1 MQVILNG
8 LNHPTRKTTKSSR
21 ILLTKKLLVKKVQTV
36 QKVQT
41 PAACWETSRIVLTAS
56 WAAARRA
63 DESRQRRCAG
73 DPQAGSVKPD
83 QVRDEVRRLEDER
96 LRLAPE
102 VMVGNPEAL
111 ERDKRLEARIRE
123 LAGLSREERA
133 AQLREAWLRNHPGG
147 DE

>member
-1 MQVILNG
+1 VN
-8 LNHPTRKTTKSSR
+8 
-21 ILLTKKLLVKKVQTV
+21 
-36 QKVQT
+36 
-41 PAACWETSRIVLTAS
+41 
-56 WAAARRA
+56 
-63 DESRQRRCAG
+63 
-73 DPQAGSVKPD
+73 PD

-102 VMVGNPEAL
+102 VMAGNPEAF

-123 LAGLSREERA
+123 LAGPSREERA

>member
-1 MQVILNG
+1 M
-8 LNHPTRKTTKSSR
+8 
-21 ILLTKKLLVKKVQTV
+21 
-36 QKVQT
+36 
-41 PAACWETSRIVLTAS
+41 
-56 WAAARRA
+56 
-63 DESRQRRCAG
+63 
-73 DPQAGSVKPD
+73 KPD

-123 LAGLSREERA
+123 LAGTSREERA

>member
-1 MQVILNG
+1 M
-8 LNHPTRKTTKSSR
+8 K
-21 ILLTKKLLVKKVQTV
+21 LT
-36 QKVQT
+36 
-41 PAACWETSRIVLTAS
+41 
-56 WAAARRA
+56 
-63 DESRQRRCAG
+63 DE
-73 DPQAGSVKPD
+73 

-102 VMVGNPEAL
+102 VMTGNQEAF

-123 LAGLSREERA
+123 LAGPSREERA

>member
-1 MQVILNG
+1 
-8 LNHPTRKTTKSSR
+8 
-21 ILLTKKLLVKKVQTV
+21 
-36 QKVQT
+36 
-41 PAACWETSRIVLTAS
+41 
-56 WAAARRA
+56 
-63 DESRQRRCAG
+63 
-73 DPQAGSVKPD
+73 VKPD

-123 LAGLSREERA
+123 LAGPSREERA

>member
-1 MQVILNG
+1 MN
-8 LNHPTRKTTKSSR
+8 
-21 ILLTKKLLVKKVQTV
+21 
-36 QKVQT
+36 
-41 PAACWETSRIVLTAS
+41 
-56 WAAARRA
+56 
-63 DESRQRRCAG
+63 
-73 DPQAGSVKPD
+73 PD

-123 LAGLSREERA
+123 LAGPSREERA

>member
-1 MQVILNG
+1 MN
-8 LNHPTRKTTKSSR
+8 
-21 ILLTKKLLVKKVQTV
+21 
-36 QKVQT
+36 
-41 PAACWETSRIVLTAS
+41 
-56 WAAARRA
+56 
-63 DESRQRRCAG
+63 
-73 DPQAGSVKPD
+73 PD

-102 VMVGNPEAL
+102 VMTGNPEAL

-123 LAGLSREERA
+123 LAGPSREERA

>member
-1 MQVILNG
+1 MN
-8 LNHPTRKTTKSSR
+8 
-21 ILLTKKLLVKKVQTV
+21 
-36 QKVQT
+36 
-41 PAACWETSRIVLTAS
+41 
-56 WAAARRA
+56 
-63 DESRQRRCAG
+63 
-73 DPQAGSVKPD
+73 PD

-102 VMVGNPEAL
+102 VMAGNPEAF

-123 LAGLSREERA
+123 LAGPSREERA

>member
-1 MQVILNG
+1 MN
-8 LNHPTRKTTKSSR
+8 
-21 ILLTKKLLVKKVQTV
+21 
-36 QKVQT
+36 
-41 PAACWETSRIVLTAS
+41 
-56 WAAARRA
+56 
-63 DESRQRRCAG
+63 
-73 DPQAGSVKPD
+73 PD

-102 VMVGNPEAL
+102 VLAGNPEAF

-123 LAGLSREERA
+123 LAGPSREERA

>member
-1 MQVILNG
+1 MFVTNVYKRESMGHIQPREG
-8 LNHPTRKTTKSSR
+8 RKQTLQTHK
-21 ILLTKKLLVKKVQTV
+21 LTPRGAQRRSG
-36 QKVQT
+36 
-41 PAACWETSRIVLTAS
+41 TSRTVRTAS

-83 QVRDEVRRLEDER
+83 EVRDEVRRLEDER

-102 VMVGNPEAL
+102 VMTGNPEAL

-123 LAGLSREERA
+123 LAGPSREERA

>member
-1 MQVILNG
+1 
-8 LNHPTRKTTKSSR
+8 
-21 ILLTKKLLVKKVQTV
+21 
-36 QKVQT
+36 
-41 PAACWETSRIVLTAS
+41 
-56 WAAARRA
+56 
-63 DESRQRRCAG
+63 
-73 DPQAGSVKPD
+73 VKPD
-83 QVRDEVRRLEDER
+83 EVRDEVRRLEDER

-123 LAGLSREERA
+123 LAGPSREERA

>member
-1 MQVILNG
+1 MN
-8 LNHPTRKTTKSSR
+8 
-21 ILLTKKLLVKKVQTV
+21 
-36 QKVQT
+36 
-41 PAACWETSRIVLTAS
+41 
-56 WAAARRA
+56 
-63 DESRQRRCAG
+63 
-73 DPQAGSVKPD
+73 PD

-123 LAGLSREERA
+123 LAGPSREERA
-133 AQLREAWLRNHPGG
+133 AQLREAWLRNHPGE

>member
-1 MQVILNG
+1 VN
-8 LNHPTRKTTKSSR
+8 
-21 ILLTKKLLVKKVQTV
+21 
-36 QKVQT
+36 
-41 PAACWETSRIVLTAS
+41 
-56 WAAARRA
+56 
-63 DESRQRRCAG
+63 
-73 DPQAGSVKPD
+73 PD

-102 VMVGNPEAL
+102 VLAGNPEAF

-123 LAGLSREERA
+123 LAGPSREERA

>member
-1 MQVILNG
+1 M
-8 LNHPTRKTTKSSR
+8 
-21 ILLTKKLLVKKVQTV
+21 
-36 QKVQT
+36 
-41 PAACWETSRIVLTAS
+41 
-56 WAAARRA
+56 
-63 DESRQRRCAG
+63 
-73 DPQAGSVKPD
+73 KPD

-123 LAGLSREERA
+123 LAGPSREERA